1 VKPSCELPRP
11 RGPKTQKIDPAQILG
26 AAQALFSREGV
37 QGASVRAIAREA
49 GCDASLIYYHFENK
63 EAIFTALL
71 ARKFPLLQQELER
84 IADSADGRHTALR
97 LWEVLQA
104 YHSHLVDD
112 AGFRAIVRGEI
123 VRGAEGI
130 QDLLTQRIAPVIQA
144 LSNLMQQGVQRG
156 HIRPG
161 LPPMLLVFFL
171 VRLEF
176 EILDLIP
183 VMAQRLAAMPAE
195 DALPLAERCWFEVFW
210 RGIATHPEEPL
221 PFHPQGASA

>member
-1 VKPSCELPRP
+1 MKPSCELPRP

-183 VMAQRLAAMPAE
+183 DMDQRLAAMPAE

>member
-1 VKPSCELPRP
+1 VNPLAAPPRP
-11 RGPKTQKIDPAQILG
+11 RGPKTQKIDPSQILE
-26 AAQALFSREGV
+26 AAQSVFSREGV

-49 GCDASLIYYHFENK
+49 GCDPSLIYYHFEHK
-63 EAIFTALL
+63 EAMFTALL
-71 ARKFPLLQQELER
+71 NQKFPILQQALER
-84 IADSADGRHTALR
+84 IADPSDERHTAER

-104 YHSHLVDD
+104 YHVHLVDD

-130 QDLLTQRIAPVIQA
+130 RDILGERIAPVLQA
-144 LSNLMQQGVQRG
+144 LAGLIQQGIQRG

-161 LPPMLLVFFL
+161 TPPMLTVFFL

-183 VMAQRLAAMPAE
+183 VMAHRFGALDSS
-195 DALPLAERCWFEVFW
+195 DALPQAERCWFEVFW
-210 RGIATHPEEPL
+210 RGIATRPEEPL
-221 PFHPQGASA
+221 PFTF